1 MANQI
6 RKVNTISDFHKLRGL
21 EEPKHPLIS
30 LVDYS
35 QIVDLP
41 EHNNTNWLQNFY
53 SIAIKKNLD
62 IKMNYGQQEYDFDE
76 GVMSFMSPNQV
87 LNIVVPS
94 ERTNSNRTGWLLFF
108 HKDFIWNTSLATNI
122 RKYDFFNYSSREA
135 LFLSAKEQQIIEAVF
150 ENISEEIDA
159 NIDQYSQNII
169 ISQIEL
175 LLNYADR
182 FYNRQFIT
190 RAKSNHTILT
200 QLEQLLNEYFSRE
213 DLPDLGLPTVQF
225 VADSLHVSPNY
236 LSGLLKSHTGLS
248 TRQHIHQKL
257 IERAKEKLSTTRSS
271 VSEIAFELGFEH
283 VQSFNKLFKTK
294 TKLSPLEF
302 RASFN

>member
-150 ENISEEIDA
+150 ENISGEIDA

-190 RAKSNHTILT
+190 RAKSNHQILS